1 MLYLSISSIVKESV
15 DILSAFAKVLIKL
28 ALGVLIPDSY
38 FALQIYAVFHEETY
52 KSS

>member
-1 MLYLSISSIVKESV
+1 MLYLSISYIVKESV
-15 DILSAFAKVLIKL
+15 GTLSTSAKVFVKL
-28 ALGVLIPDSY
+28 ALGVLIPNSY